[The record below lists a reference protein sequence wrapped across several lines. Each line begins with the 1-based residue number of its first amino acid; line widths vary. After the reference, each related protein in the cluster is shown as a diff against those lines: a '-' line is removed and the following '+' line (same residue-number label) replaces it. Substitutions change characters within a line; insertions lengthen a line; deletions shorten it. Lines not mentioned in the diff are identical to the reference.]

1 MNILNDPNQ
10 TITFKSSS
18 QFLVHDLLLAI
29 QVPKTPKKER
39 DQATEKLK
47 ELCKFYLMDLACF
60 SSICR
65 LACQR
70 HFRDSESVTSTDQ

>member
-1 MNILNDPNQ
+1 MNILTDPNQ

-29 QVPKTPKKER
+29 QIPKTPKKER

-47 ELCKFYLMDLACF
+47 ELCK
-60 SSICR
+60 
-65 LACQR
+65 
-70 HFRDSESVTSTDQ
+70 